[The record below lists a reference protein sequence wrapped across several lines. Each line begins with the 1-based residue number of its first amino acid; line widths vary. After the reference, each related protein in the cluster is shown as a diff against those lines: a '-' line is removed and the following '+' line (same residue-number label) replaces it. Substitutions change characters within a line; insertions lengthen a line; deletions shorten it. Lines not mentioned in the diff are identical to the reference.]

1 MAVPPGIRSE
11 DGNKDLTA
19 AFLRGRVGN
28 PRLVGSFS
36 EVCDWLG
43 IRDAAA
49 AQFHNFP
56 STGDRAVVLAWLEAN
71 GWLTD

>member
-1 MAVPPGIRSE
+1 MAVPPGIPSE

-28 PRLVGSFS
+28 PRGVGSFS

-43 IRDAAA
+43 IRNAAA
-49 AQFHNFP
+49 A
-56 STGDRAVVLAWLEAN
+56 
-71 GWLTD
+71 